1 MSMKLAK
8 TLFPFGLRRFIAYG
22 LCYTAYFIVLISA
35 RICPEDFEEV
45 LETWEKK
52 NEFERN

>member
-45 LETWEKK
+45 LETWEKEK
-52 NEFERN
+52 